1 MLLLDVTQGL
11 IVEVSPVANAT
22 LLPLAFWMFISLLI
36 ICVALTCLLLF
47 GANTGLMF
55 VYDVPQG

>member
-22 LLPLAFWMFISLLI
+22 LLPLAFWMFISVLI
-36 ICVALTCLLLF
+36 ICAALTCLLLF
-47 GANTGLMF
+47 GANTGLML